1 MFKGLLILIL
11 WLWAG
16 LTVDTLIAEF
26 NYIEN
31 TSLVIGTTFLTIGV
45 YFALLHCVVLKV
57 RKKYTSYSVFLFP
70 FILSVLVGDYLIDF
84 YYTEYTCNISESESL
99 EKALLFLDEIEY
111 DPRFMQT
118 KPRRLDWC
126 ELGFDY
132 ESLEHFRLIIVDR
145 NGRVRLND

>member
-1 MFKGLLILIL
+1 MLKGLLILIL

-16 LTVDTLIAEF
+16 LTVDTLIANF

-45 YFALLHCVVLKV
+45 YVALLHCVVLKV

-70 FILSVLVGDYLIDF
+70 AILNVPVSDYLFDF
-84 YYTEYTCNISESESL
+84 YHTEYTCDISESESL
-99 EKALLFLDEIEY
+99 KKALLFLDKIEY
-111 DPRFMQT
+111 DPQFMQT

-145 NGRVRLND
+145 DGRVRLND